1 MTRIA
6 DYYHQKMNVRV
17 ALRDAE
23 QLKITEM
30 LGIDGEYLTGHPK
43 GKFWQLYCK
52 IAKSQ
57 L

>member
-6 DYYHQKMNVRV
+6 DYYHQKMNVRVV

-43 GKFWQLYCK
+43 GKF
-52 IAKSQ
+52 
-57 L
+57 